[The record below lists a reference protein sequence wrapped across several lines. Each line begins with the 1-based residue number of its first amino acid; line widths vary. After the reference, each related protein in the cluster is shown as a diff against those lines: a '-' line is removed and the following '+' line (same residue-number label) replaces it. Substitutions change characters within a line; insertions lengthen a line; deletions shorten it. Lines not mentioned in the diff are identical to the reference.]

1 MVNWCGLMNDDLAK
15 VANPAL
21 AICDDG
27 AVLQAVHTIGIERMI
42 DKGSRFGADHDGFL
56 AQRPERGHSER
67 LMVTGMANGSNS
79 PGEPLFTSPFLVL
92 LAVSMMLQTGMGV
105 FYLFPLYVLDIGG
118 NKADIGILMGAMS
131 LAAVCG
137 RPVVSSLVDRI
148 GRKRS
153 LVIASLLLMLVS
165 VLHLFV
171 KGAINQT
178 FPLLLILRL
187 MFGGGLALCIVAS
200 LTMTADLVPASRLTE
215 GIGYFGVTPLV
226 GIALGPVVAE
236 GMVARWGFSAIF
248 YIGLAVFIAAFL
260 ILMPLRDRFI
270 PTTDTAA
277 GSDNF
282 FQALRIPI
290 VWRMSAIC
298 LCFGLAF
305 AAHSSFIAPFAQK
318 NALPVS
324 SYFAAYSASAVLAR
338 IMGGTIVNRFGEMR
352 IMPFALVLAGI
363 GFLCLI
369 GVSTTAGLVGTGFLA
384 GMGHGLLFPS
394 LIAVTIRP
402 ITAGNR
408 GKVNGVLTGGF
419 DAGVFMGALIMG
431 QLGEHYG
438 FWIIFVTAAAAIFL
452 GLAIFL
458 RIRPKIVNR

>member
-1 MVNWCGLMNDDLAK
+1 
-15 VANPAL
+15 
-21 AICDDG
+21 
-27 AVLQAVHTIGIERMI
+27 
-42 DKGSRFGADHDGFL
+42 
-56 AQRPERGHSER
+56 
-67 LMVTGMANGSNS
+67 MANRSNS
-79 PGEPLFTSPFLVL
+79 QEEPLFTGPFLLL
-92 LAVSMMLQTGMGV
+92 LACSMMLQTGMGV

-137 RPVVSSLVDRI
+137 RPAVSSLVDRI

-165 VLHLFV
+165 MLHLFV

-178 FPLLLILRL
+178 LPLLLILRL
-187 MFGGGLALCIVAS
+187 MFGGGLALCIVAG
-200 LTMTADLVPASRLTE
+200 LTMTADLVPTSRLTE
-215 GIGYFGVTPLV
+215 GIGYFGITPLV

-236 GMVARWGFSAIF
+236 GMVQKWGFDAIF
-248 YIGLAVFIAAFL
+248 FIGLAVFISAFL
-260 ILMPLRDRFI
+260 ILMPLRDRFV
-270 PTTDTAA
+270 PTTGKAA
-277 GSDNF
+277 GNGNF
-282 FQALRIPI
+282 FKALRIPI
-290 VWRMSAIC
+290 VWRMSLIC

-324 SYFAAYSASAVLAR
+324 AYFAAYSASAVLAR
-338 IMGGTIVNRFGEMR
+338 LMGGYIFNRFDEIQ
-352 IMPFALVLAGI
+352 IMPFALVLGGI

-369 GVSTTAGLVGTGFLA
+369 GVSTTAGLMGTGFLA
-384 GMGHGLLFPS
+384 GIGHGLLFPS

-402 ITAGNR
+402 ITADNR

-431 QLGEHYG
+431 QLGELFG
-438 FWIIFVTAAAAIFL
+438 FGIIFGTSAAAIFL
-452 GLAIFL
+452 GFAIFL
-458 RIRPKIVNR
+458 RIRSMIVQR